1 MVYVENKRKELK
13 TKYIADTP
21 EVGKE
26 QGIIPIGFLGVK
38 SIVHK
43 NEKVGI
49 G

>member
-13 TKYIADTP
+13 TSYKADTP

-26 QGIIPIGFLGVK
+26 MGLRSQGKLGVK
-38 SIVHK
+38 SRVLRK
-43 NEKVGI
+43 DRVGI

>member
-1 MVYVENKRKELK
+1 MTYVENKRKELK

-26 QGIIPIGFLGVK
+26 MGLLPVGLLGVK
-38 SIVHK
+38 SLVLRK
-43 NEKVGI
+43 ERKGI

>member
-13 TKYIADTP
+13 TKYLADTP

-26 QGIIPIGFLGVK
+26 MGLLPQIRSHVFRK
-38 SIVHK
+38 DR
-43 NEKVGI
+43 VGI

>member
-21 EVGKE
+21 ELGKE
-26 QGIIPIGFLGVK
+26 MGLRPQGILG
-38 SIVHK
+38 
-43 NEKVGI
+43 EKTKVLRKERVGI